1 MTKELDKNF
10 KRVFSFELLLHR
22 IENTKASN
30 EQYSKILLE
39 KTVTGLVA
47 QGKIKIR
54 YVKKDKTDE
63 KQDYEWDY
71 LIEQNNG
78 ETTKEL
84 AEKLNVAKQ
93 VFQEI
98 SKKMGQARSDV
109 TGRSYLDGQ
118 ILAMCNLIDTVLLPV
133 CISEGLLDM
142 SDTIQDLVNQYAQM
156 RTDDDGA

>member
-1 MTKELDKNF
+1 MAKELDKNF

-22 IENTKASN
+22 IENTKSEN

-39 KTVTGLVA
+39 KTATGLVA
-47 QGKIKIR
+47 QGKIKIN
-54 YVKKDKTDE
+54 YVKKDN
-63 KQDYEWDY
+63 EWDY
-71 LIEQNNG
+71 VIEPNNG
-78 ETTKEL
+78 SNTKEL
-84 AEKLNVAKQ
+84 ADKLMAAKEI
-93 VFQEI
+93 FQEI

-118 ILAMCNLIDTVLLPV
+118 ILANCNLIDTVLLPV

-156 RTDDDGA
+156 RTDDDT